1 MDEAEALQ
9 HHPDMLSHLDLAL
22 IDALRQLT
30 PAELEEALERDVLPV
45 AGPPEERQAL
55 LNRLKY
61 LRRYVN
67 ATRWEG

>member
-1 MDEAEALQ
+1 MF
-9 HHPDMLSHLDLAL
+9 SHLDLAL

-55 LNRLKY
+55 LDRLEY